1 MKKTFSSKK
10 SAFSLIELSIVL
22 IIIGLLI
29 AGITGGASLI
39 KSSELRSIMGE
50 ARGYAVSVNSFFTQY
65 DQYPGDASVNV
76 GSNSIPT
83 AIGDRDNKIEFLND
97 ATSPVTEGIDA
108 WFDLKDIGAIDMVL
122 APLVHTDATTGSLH
136 VPAALTMGLGVPGS
150 KIKGAGWVF
159 DFNTTTHQ
167 NVVVL
172 TGNTDAYVALTAF
185 TMVNGV
191 LATGANNSSKEII
204 TAGDALAIDSKIDDG
219 KASSGNV
226 QAVNQITA
234 TPCYSVTAGYV
245 VTAGSTKVCALQFRV
260 DVSS

>member
-1 MKKTFSSKK
+1 MKKNFSSKK

-76 GSNSIPT
+76 GNNSLAT
-83 AIGDRDNKIEFLND
+83 YAVGDRDNKIEFLND
-97 ATSPVTEGIDA
+97 AASPVTEGIDA

-122 APLVHTDATTGSLH
+122 TALVHTTTTTGSLH
-136 VPAALTMGLGVPGS
+136 SPVALTMGLGAPGS

-159 DFNTTTHQ
+159 DFNTSSLQ

-172 TGNTDAYVALTAF
+172 TGNTDAYAATTAF
-185 TMVNGV
+185 TMVNGNV
-191 LATGANNSSKEII
+191 ASGVGNASKEII

-219 KASSGNV
+219 KADTGNV
-226 QAVNQITA
+226 AAVNQLSA
-234 TPCYSVTAGYV
+234 TLCSSGASYV
-245 VTAGSTKVCALQFRV
+245 VTAGSTKVCALSFRV